1 MAKLS
6 IRLRNKKRIRRSQAA
21 RTKRL
26 ELREQVKKGTPE
38 EQETALLKLQKSS
51 PNESS
56 VRVRNRCHYCGRPR
70 GTLRKFKLCRI
81 HLREAAMRGDIPG
94 LKKASW

>member
-6 IRLRNKKRIRRSQAA
+6 VVIRNKKRIRQSEAA
-21 RTKRL
+21 RNKRV
-26 ELREQVKKGTPE
+26 ELRKQIRKGLPE
-38 EQETALLKLQKSS
+38 EQEIALLKLQKS
-51 PNESS
+51 PLNESP
-56 VRVRNRCHYCGRPR
+56 VRVRNRCAHCGRPR